1 MLPKMTILLEP
12 SRLGQAV
19 PYSAV
24 PVFILISLFRGSIV
38 FIYTILKLRVVH
50 SCMVSRHSIEP
61 SMCFSTTCVLHTI
74 VSEVS
79 TSHSIVHNNKHL
91 SVSQLY
97 EHASSPPL
105 PGMCKQPAVTVTYS
119 YLPSYKIRF
128 TFCIFCKDWYK
139 PLTMNML

>member
-1 MLPKMTILLEP
+1 
-12 SRLGQAV
+12 
-19 PYSAV
+19 
-24 PVFILISLFRGSIV
+24 
-38 FIYTILKLRVVH
+38 
-50 SCMVSRHSIEP
+50 MVSKYGIEP
-61 SMCFSTTCVLHTI
+61 SACFSTTCVLHTI

-105 PGMCKQPAVTVTYS
+105 LGMCKQPAVTVTYS